1 NHDCREDDSERH
13 HRCTGV
19 TIHPVQEVPYGKQY
33 RRRIPQEMDP
43 ARGQRA
49 NATDGHELDQTGHR
63 RKGAHDD
70 PKSHSEARAQ
80 NRSLVA
86 QKARSVTSAPTRKP
100 IGKTTSMGWIGWPKM
115 AAV

>member
-1 NHDCREDDSERH
+1 MLSMGIAEADGDASFLASIMPMRCRKTSSPPSQ
-13 HRCTGV
+13 
-19 TIHPVQEVPYGKQY
+19 PVQEVPYGKQY

-86 QKARSVTSAPTRKP
+86 QKARSVTSA
-100 IGKTTSMGWIGWPKM
+100 
-115 AAV
+115 